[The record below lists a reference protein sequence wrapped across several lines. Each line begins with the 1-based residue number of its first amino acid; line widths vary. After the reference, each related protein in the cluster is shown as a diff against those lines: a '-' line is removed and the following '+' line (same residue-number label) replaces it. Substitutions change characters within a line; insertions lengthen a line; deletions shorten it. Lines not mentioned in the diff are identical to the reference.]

1 MSIHGNDETPVKLP
15 SERSFGLLFTAVFVL
30 AGCYAYYKGFGML
43 PVGAF
48 FVVGALFFGVTML
61 APTLLAPLNKA
72 WFMLGILLGKIVNPI
87 VMGVIF
93 FAIITPI
100 ALGMKLAGRDAL
112 RLRKPKL
119 PKSKMSN
126 QDASS
131 YWIDRNPTGP
141 DSASFKNQF

>member
-1 MSIHGNDETPVKLP
+1 MIENSKHLPVKLP

-30 AGCYAYYKGFGML
+30 AGCYAYYKGYSML
-43 PVGAF
+43 SVAAF
-48 FVVGALFFGVTML
+48 IVVGALFFGVTML

-72 WFMLGILLGKIVNPI
+72 WFMLGLLLGKIVNPI

-93 FAIITPI
+93 FAIITPV

-119 PKSKMSN
+119 PKSKIPK
-126 QDASS
+126 QDVSS